1 FHFRASRSRRRQF
14 IRLGAA
20 LAAAAC
26 LFVVLWPR
34 GHRPPQ
40 EPPAAEPLAVVSS
53 DDVEI
58 VSLRAADRDTL
69 VVGIPPVTG
78 PLVLAAVGDV
88 ELQGIEPDADGMIPD
103 FHMDERSV
111 TPMIVAPLDPAPAG
125 TPEGGI
131 PR

>member
-1 FHFRASRSRRRQF
+1 M
-14 IRLGAA
+14 
-20 LAAAAC
+20 AAAAC

-78 PLVLAAVGDV
+78 PLVLASPGDV
-88 ELQGIEPDADGMIPD
+88 EIKAVEPDADGMVAALYV
-103 FHMDERSV
+103 DEGLV
-111 TPMIVAPLDPAPAG
+111 TPMIVAPLDTAPARAPG
-125 TPEGGI
+125 NFPE
-131 PR
+131 